1 MEISPNEG
9 NADDGFA
16 KPSTSSDDK
25 LTAKEEAKQLR
36 QAEMLKKLQLKV
48 ERREERLQRKAEKEQ
63 MKLQQQA
70 EREEKRLQLQAE
82 REEKMLQYQAEME
95 EKRIQRKAEMEEK
108 RLQHQAEV
116 DARKEQRQ
124 LDSEERHRNIDAYD
138 RELQEQRYKS
148 LMHLVNQSKFF
159 SNVIIDKYNESPEK
173 KKPTAPMMTRKKR
186 NRGRPRDS
194 QENDESLSPSKKR
207 KMVEDKKVLREIVN
221 NKLKKK
227 KRNSANLSAEEIA
240 EVLLESCDEDEDKTE
255 VEEDKKKFVHP
266 KYFIGN
272 LHDYQKDGLKW
283 LIHLNKNGLNGILA
297 DEMGLGKTIQI
308 IALICHLVEV
318 NQPGPYLIVVPL
330 STLPNWIM
338 EFERFAPE
346 IPVVLFYGD
355 HEKRSQIYK
364 QIRKEHKIGS
374 CKTKPVVI
382 TSFET
387 PQAERKFLSTYKW
400 RYIIIDEGQRI
411 KNHECLLV
419 ETLRKIQSLNRTIL
433 TGTPLQ
439 NNLSE
444 LWSLMNFLQPDLF
457 DDLNVFESWCDV
469 KALETKDGTAKFLK
483 QEEEKN
489 IVGSLREILK
499 PFMLRRI
506 KTEVNLS
513 IPPKKEIL
521 VYAPIS
527 ELQRDLYKAVLTRDI
542 QRTIEANQEYAPKVY
557 EGVRPKRRCAF
568 TNSYNEHELANTLK
582 TNDLKVSGVPEQN
595 DVTFF
600 GNNYILNQSLLK
612 EWKDYTEITEHNA
625 EYLLKMKFGNRATTY
640 KQIVNHPYLVY
651 YPIDYTVRSKADER
665 IIKVSGK
672 LSLLDK
678 LLEKLKEGGHKV
690 LLFSTMTTILDT
702 IEDYLTLRENYHYVR
717 LDGGCKV
724 ESRTESIKNFN
735 QDPNIFLFLLTT
747 RAGGVG
753 LNLTA
758 ADTVIIY
765 DCDWNP
771 QADIQAMSRC
781 HRIGQTKPV
790 VIYKLCTKGTIDE
803 AIIKRGEAKRKL
815 ERMVISEDIGL
826 HLNTKES
833 LMKLKEL
840 LEASDN
846 LMTSENIIDDEELN
860 KILDRSDMC

>member
-1 MEISPNEG
+1 MENLPDESSG
-9 NADDGFA
+9 DDGFSQ
-16 KPSTSSDDK
+16 PSTSSDSK
-25 LTAKEEAKQLR
+25 LTGLANKEAR
-36 QAEMLKKLQLKV
+36 QAEMLMKLQLKA
-48 ERREERLQRKAEKEQ
+48 ERKEERLQRKAEKEQ

-82 REEKMLQYQAEME
+82 REEKMLQHQAEME
-95 EKRIQRKAEMEEK
+95 EKKLQKKAEMEEK
-108 RLQHQAEV
+108 RLKHQAEV
-116 DARKEQRQ
+116 DERKQQRQ
-124 LDSEERHRNIDAYD
+124 LDSEEKHRSIDTYD
-138 RELQEQRYKS
+138 KQLQEKRYKS

-159 SNVIIDKYNESPEK
+159 SNIIMDKYNESPEK
-173 KKPTAPMMTRKKR
+173 KSTTSTNTRKR
-186 NRGRPRDS
+186 RSRRGKLNDS

-207 KMVEDKKVLREIVN
+207 KMTENKKVLREIVN
-221 NKLKKK
+221 NKIKKK
-227 KRNSANLSAEEIA
+227 KKNNANLSSEEIA
-240 EVLLESCDEDEDKTE
+240 EALLESDDEDEDKME
-255 VEEDKKKFVHP
+255 VVEDKKKFVHP
-266 KYFIGN
+266 EYFIGN

-283 LIHLNKNGLNGILA
+283 LIHLNKKGLNGILA

-330 STLPNWIM
+330 STVPNWIM

-355 HEKRSQIYK
+355 QEKRSQLYK
-364 QIRKEHKIGS
+364 DIRKEHKIGS

-382 TSFET
+382 TSFEM
-387 PQAERKFLSTYKW
+387 PHMERKFLSTYSW
-400 RYIIIDEGQRI
+400 RYIIVDEGQRI

-419 ETLRKIQSLNRTIL
+419 ETLKKIKSLNRTIL

-444 LWSLMNFLQPDLF
+444 LWSLLNFLQPDLF
-457 DDLNVFESWCDV
+457 DDLDVFESWFDV
-469 KALETKDGTAKFLK
+469 KELETKDGTAKFLK

-506 KTEVNLS
+506 KTEVNLN
-513 IPPKKEIL
+513 IPQKKEII

-542 QRTIEANQEYAPKVY
+542 QRTIEANQEYAPKVFD
-557 EGVRPKRRCAF
+557 GVRPKRRCTF
-568 TNSYNEHELANTLK
+568 LNSYNERELADTLK
-582 TNDLKVSGVPEQN
+582 TNDLKVSGVSENN
-595 DVTFF
+595 DVTNF

-612 EWKDYTEITEHNA
+612 EWKDYTAITENNA
-625 EYLLKMKFGNRATTY
+625 EYLVRMKFGNRATIY

-651 YPIDYTVRSKADER
+651 YPIDYTVRSKPDDS

-678 LLEKLKEGGHKV
+678 LLEKLKERGHKV

-702 IEDYLTLRENYHYVR
+702 IEDYLTLRENYLYVR

-724 ESRTESIKNFN
+724 DDRTVSIKRFN
-735 QDPNIFLFLLTT
+735 QDPNVFLFLLST

-790 VIYKLCTKGTIDE
+790 VIYKLCTRGTIDE

-815 ERMVISEDIGL
+815 ERMVISDNIGL
-826 HLNTKES
+826 QLNNKES

-840 LEASDN
+840 LESSDN
-846 LMTSENIIDDEELN
+846 LMISENIIDDEELN